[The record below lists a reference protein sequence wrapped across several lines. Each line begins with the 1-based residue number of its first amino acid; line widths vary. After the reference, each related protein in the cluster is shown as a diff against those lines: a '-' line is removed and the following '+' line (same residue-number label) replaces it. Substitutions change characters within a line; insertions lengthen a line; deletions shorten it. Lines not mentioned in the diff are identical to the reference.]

1 MEATVLKGLKDDDG
15 GNLFQYRWRFFKYK
29 NYWIHCQVFKLLPK
43 VAEVVLIIPHT
54 NAELE
59 RLVSIVKYMYMFMY
73 IYIYI
78 YIYIFDIFGPF
89 IYETRWDI
97 I

>member
-1 MEATVLKGLKDDDG
+1 MVEIYSNIDG
-15 GNLFQYRWRFFKYK
+15 GFSNIKITGSIAKF
-29 NYWIHCQVFKLLPK
+29 FKLLPK

-78 YIYIFDIFGPF
+78 YIYL
-89 IYETRWDI
+89 IYLERSSMKLDGI
-97 I
+97 LSKNNVS

>member
-1 MEATVLKGLKDDDG
+1 MMVVEIYCNIDG
-15 GNLFQYRWRFFKYK
+15 CFSNIKITGSIAK
-29 NYWIHCQVFKLLPK
+29 CFKLLPK

-59 RLVSIVKYMYMFMY
+59 RLVSIVKYMYMY
-73 IYIYI
+73 VYI
-78 YIYIFDIFGPF
+78 YIYIFGTF
-89 IYETRWDI
+89 IYETRWNI

>member
-1 MEATVLKGLKDDDG
+1 MMMVEIYSNIDG
-15 GNLFQYRWRFFKYK
+15 GFSNIKITGSIAKFS
-29 NYWIHCQVFKLLPK
+29 KLLPK

-59 RLVSIVKYMYMFMY
+59 RLVSIVNIYIYKYIH

-78 YIYIFDIFGPF
+78 YIYIFGTF
-89 IYETRWDI
+89 IYETRWNI

>member
-1 MEATVLKGLKDDDG
+1 MVEIYSNIDG
-15 GNLFQYRWRFFKYK
+15 GFSNIKITGSIAKF
-29 NYWIHCQVFKLLPK
+29 FKLLPK

-78 YIYIFDIFGPF
+78 YIFDIFGTF

>member
-1 MEATVLKGLKDDDG
+1 MVEIYSNIDG
-15 GNLFQYRWRFFKYK
+15 CFSNRKITGSIAK
-29 NYWIHCQVFKLLPK
+29 CFKLLPK

-59 RLVSIVKYMYMFMY
+59 RLVSIVKYMYTYVCMYVCMY

-78 YIYIFDIFGPF
+78 FGTF

>member
-1 MEATVLKGLKDDDG
+1 MVEIYSNIG
-15 GNLFQYRWRFFKYK
+15 GCFSNIKITGSIAKCFK
-29 NYWIHCQVFKLLPK
+29 FLPK

-59 RLVSIVKYMYMFMY
+59 RLVSIVKYMY

-78 YIYIFDIFGPF
+78 YICIFGTF
-89 IYETRWDI
+89 IYETRWNI

>member
-1 MEATVLKGLKDDDG
+1 MVEIYSNIG
-15 GNLFQYRWRFFKYK
+15 GCFSNIKITGSIAK
-29 NYWIHCQVFKLLPK
+29 CFKLLPK

-59 RLVSIVKYMYMFMY
+59 RLVSIVNIYIYKY

-78 YIYIFDIFGPF
+78 YIYLERSSMKLDG
-89 IYETRWDI
+89 TLSKNNVS
-97 I
+97 

>member
-1 MEATVLKGLKDDDG
+1 MVEIYSNIDG
-15 GNLFQYRWRFFKYK
+15 GFSNIKITGSIAKFS
-29 NYWIHCQVFKLLPK
+29 KLLPK

-78 YIYIFDIFGPF
+78 CVYIYIYIFNIFGTF

>member
-1 MEATVLKGLKDDDG
+1 MVEIYSNIDG
-15 GNLFQYRWRFFKYK
+15 GFSNIKITGSIAKF
-29 NYWIHCQVFKLLPK
+29 FKLLPK

-78 YIYIFDIFGPF
+78 YIYIYL
-89 IYETRWDI
+89 IYLERSSMKLDGI
-97 I
+97 LSKNNVS

>member
-1 MEATVLKGLKDDDG
+1 MVEIYSNIDG
-15 GNLFQYRWRFFKYK
+15 GFSNIKITGSIAKFS
-29 NYWIHCQVFKLLPK
+29 KLLPK

-78 YIYIFDIFGPF
+78 YI
-89 IYETRWDI
+89 
-97 I
+97 